1 MASGEVGEA
10 SAVHGSLL
18 PHWSHPEIKTP
29 RKRKVTLKCIW
40 KVFCTAASCAISMIK
55 EIFKSHGWRGPRH
68 ESYEE
73 KYERRQEKRENLR
86 RRRNKTTCRLTDKR
100 QSKEAK
106 ELLQRRREKVILRR
120 RNLTMEGPG
129 SKEVHLTP
137 GTDMPL
143 VPENR
148 PGDLGERSAYLRS
161 LPANQEFG
169 DNCTSQ
175 LHTKSVQHSFTDTF
189 AHGSLSSSL
198 ENMFMVKVYKTCK
211 GTQTTDELSTVKK
224 SSGQQTDCGTAVLDK
239 EIIQLSNYLKEAL
252 HRELLLKQKMAILQE
267 LLAALLQAA
276 EKSWK
281 GQLNEDKLKCRL
293 GALENQLQTC
303 TQSHSKRSLKRILL
317 EMEDQKQNYEL
328 KAKESL
334 QKLLEEKLQV
344 EGQLQNAQRALAVA
358 EEDCALWKE
367 HYNTL
372 NEDWSQLTDKHIE
385 LENNLHVLENKLQ
398 WSDNQNFQL
407 HQALQSSET
416 ERAQLYS
423 RINNLQEDY
432 KVTIECLSVVE
443 GKLRS
448 EERDKLQ
455 LEATIKHLHT
465 SRSGLSSAR
474 TKQSKDPE
482 GEIESSLDQLQKRT
496 SQLAAK
502 EKECRDLRCEL
513 EVLSDEYHSCLAKL
527 QQCRDE
533 ISHPQS
539 KKTQRWQDHWIPLL
553 LVVMATAVVS
563 YLLNF
568 VP

>member
-10 SAVHGSLL
+10 SADHGNLP
-18 PHWSHPEIKTP
+18 PHWSSPEIKTP

-40 KVFCTAASCAISMIK
+40 KVLCTAVSCAISMIK

-73 KYERRQEKRENLR
+73 KYERRQEKRETLR
-86 RRRNKTTCRLTDKR
+86 RRRNRTTCRLTDKR

-120 RNLTMEGPG
+120 RNLIMEGPG
-129 SKEVHLTP
+129 RKEVHLTP
-137 GTDMPL
+137 GTDMSL

-161 LPANQEFG
+161 LPANQESG

-189 AHGSLSSSL
+189 AHGNLNSSPK
-198 ENMFMVKVYKTCK
+198 NMFTVKVYTTCK
-211 GTQTTDELSTVKK
+211 GTQTTDELSAVKR
-224 SSGQQTDCGTAVLDK
+224 SSGQQTDCGTAVLD
-239 EIIQLSNYLKEAL
+239 KEAL

-267 LLAALLQAA
+267 LFATLLQAA

-293 GALENQLQTC
+293 SALENQLQTC
-303 TQSHSKRSLKRILL
+303 TQSHSKWSLKRILL

-398 WSDNQNFQL
+398 WSDSLNFQL

-432 KVTIECLSVVE
+432 KVTIECLSVLE

-465 SRSGLSSAR
+465 SSSGLSSAR
-474 TKQSKDPE
+474 TKQSKDHE
-482 GEIESSLDQLQKRT
+482 GGRESSLEDVLQKRT

-502 EKECRDLRCEL
+502 EKECIDLRCEL
-513 EVLSDEYHSCLAKL
+513 EILSDEYRSCLAKL

-533 ISHPQS
+533 INHPQS
-539 KKTQRWQDHWIPLL
+539 KKTKRWQDHWIPLL

-563 YLLNF
+563 YLINF